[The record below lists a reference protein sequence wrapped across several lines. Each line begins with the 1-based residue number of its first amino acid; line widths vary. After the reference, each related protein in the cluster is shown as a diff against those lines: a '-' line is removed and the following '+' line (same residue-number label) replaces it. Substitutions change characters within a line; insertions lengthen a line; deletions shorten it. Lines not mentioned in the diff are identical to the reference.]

1 MKPMI
6 YTQGLWIF
14 ILSSIIIAGLILY
27 SLQYRHSKT
36 GQAFL
41 LLMVC
46 AFIWVTGFVFESS
59 ATDLATKLF
68 FFNLEFIGITFL
80 PFAWLMLVL
89 AFNRQSI
96 NKWTTI
102 SLMVIPVA
110 TNLVIW
116 TNSIHH
122 WFCANPHINFTV
134 APFPVIDPEYQF
146 WFYFI
151 HAPAGYLYILI
162 ALFFLSRSFQNLDAA
177 YRAQSL
183 LLAFAIAIPF
193 STDLLY
199 VLGYSPVKHYNY
211 TPAIFSISGMILAWA
226 LFRYHFLD
234 LIPLARDAVVETLH
248 DGVIVLDIQGRI
260 VDINPAA
267 RKILKSSDQQLVGS
281 AVQNSQDQIFRK
293 ISALLK
299 TAPSQVDIEI
309 QDGSKLYYE
318 VSISDVK
325 DKQNELLGK
334 VITLHD
340 ITERTLL
347 FKKVE
352 TLAFQDSLTGIDNR
366 RHFISLCKREIYRMR
381 RSGGRP
387 AAVVMIDLD
396 NFKSINDTY
405 GHACGDQVLIDF
417 TQAIQSH
424 LRTLDIFGRVGGEEF
439 ALFLVDVNREEALE
453 ILERLRV
460 SVEAVQ
466 IQVNGNDL
474 RITASFGMVNSD
486 QLRLDELEIEK
497 LLTLADQALYR
508 AKDSGRNRVEVWQ
521 DEKPV
526 N

>member
-1 MKPMI
+1 VV

-14 ILSSIIIAGLILY
+14 ILSSIILVGLILY
-27 SLQYRHSKT
+27 SLQFRHSKT

-41 LLMVC
+41 VLMAC
-46 AFIWVTGFVFESS
+46 AAVWTIGFVFETAAVDLS
-59 ATDLATKLF
+59 AKILLAK
-68 FFNLEFIGITFL
+68 LEFIGITFIPL
-80 PFAWLMLVL
+80 AWVMLVMN
-89 AFNRQSI
+89 FNRQPLS
-96 NKWTTI
+96 KWTI
-102 SLMVIPVA
+102 IALAVIPVL
-110 TNLVIW
+110 TNVVIW
-116 TNSIHH
+116 TNPLHH
-122 WFCANPHINFTV
+122 WFMGTPFLQTAD
-134 APFPVIDPEYQF
+134 APFPILYLDYQF

-151 HAPAGYLYILI
+151 HAPTGYLYLLVAVYLLISQFRKMDTVYRTQSIL
-162 ALFFLSRSFQNLDAA
+162 LM
-177 YRAQSL
+177 
-183 LLAFAIAIPF
+183 IAIILPL
-193 STDLLY
+193 SADILY
-199 VLGYSPVKHYNY
+199 VLGFSPLKHYNY

-234 LIPLARDAVVETLH
+234 LIPLARDAVVESLH
-248 DGVIVLDIQGRI
+248 DGVIVLDIKGRI

-267 RKILKSSDQQLVGS
+267 RYILKSSDQRLVGS
-281 AVQNSQDQIFRK
+281 AVQNSQEQIFRK
-293 ISALLK
+293 IGALLK

-309 QDGSKLYYE
+309 QGGSKQYYE
-318 VSISDVK
+318 VGITDVK
-325 DKQNELLGK
+325 DQQGDVLGK

-396 NFKSINDTY
+396 NFKTINDTY

-417 TQAIQSH
+417 TRAIQSH

-460 SVEAVQ
+460 SVESVQ
-466 IQVNGNDL
+466 IQVNGKEL
-474 RITASFGMVNSD
+474 KITASFGMVSSD
-486 QLRLDELEIEK
+486 QMRLEDLEIEK

-508 AKDSGRNRVEVWQ
+508 AKEAGRNRIDVWQ
-521 DEKPV
+521 DKKLVGE
-526 N
+526 

>member
-1 MKPMI
+1 MI

-14 ILSSIIIAGLILY
+14 ILSSIILAGLIFY
-27 SLQYRHSKT
+27 SWQFRYSKT
-36 GQAFL
+36 GQSFLALMICAIVWSIGFAFETAAVDLSIKIL
-41 LLMVC
+41 L
-46 AFIWVTGFVFESS
+46 AR
-59 ATDLATKLF
+59 
-68 FFNLEFIGITFL
+68 LEFIGITIIPL
-80 PFAWLMLVL
+80 AWMLLVMNFIGKPL
-89 AFNRQSI
+89 S
-96 NKWTTI
+96 KWTLI
-102 SLMVIPVA
+102 ALSVIPIL
-110 TNLVIW
+110 TNVVIW
-116 TNSIHH
+116 TNSLHH
-122 WFCANPHINFTV
+122 WFMGNPSLQTV
-134 APFPVIDPEYQF
+134 STPFPILYLDYQF
-146 WFYFI
+146 WFTFI
-151 HAPAGYLYILI
+151 HAPMSYLYLLVAIIILMSQ
-162 ALFFLSRSFQNLDAA
+162 FREMDAV
-177 YRAQSL
+177 YRTQSIL
-183 LLAFAIAIPF
+183 LMIAIILPL
-193 STDLLY
+193 TADILY
-199 VLGYSPVKHYNY
+199 VLGYSPIKHYNF
-211 TPAIFSISGMILAWA
+211 TPAMFSISGMIMAWA

-248 DGVIVLDIQGRI
+248 DGVIVLDIKGRI

-267 RKILKSSDQQLVGS
+267 RKILKSSDQRLVGS
-281 AVQNSQDQIFRK
+281 AVQNSQEQIFRK

-318 VSISDVK
+318 VSINDVK
-325 DKQNELLGK
+325 DKQHELLGK

-366 RHFISLCKREIYRMR
+366 RHFIKLAKREIYRMR

-417 TQAIQSH
+417 SRTVQSH

-439 ALFLVDVNREEALE
+439 ALFLVDVNQEEALD

-466 IQVNGNDL
+466 IQVDGNDL
-474 RITASFGMVNSD
+474 KITASFGLVSTD
-486 QLRLDELEIEK
+486 QVKLEDLEIEK
-497 LLTLADQALYR
+497 LLSLADRALYR
-508 AKDSGRNRVEVWQ
+508 AKEAGRNRIEIWQ
-521 DEKPV
+521 DGEQV
-526 N
+526 VE

>member
-1 MKPMI
+1 MI

-27 SLQYRHSKT
+27 SLQFRQSKT
-36 GQAFL
+36 GQSFL
-41 LLMVC
+41 FLMIC
-46 AFIWVTGFVFESS
+46 AFIWVSGFVFESLT
-59 ATDLATKLF
+59 TDLNTKLF
-68 FFNLEFIGITFL
+68 FINLEFLGITFL
-80 PFAWLMLVL
+80 PFAWVLLVL
-89 AFNRQSI
+89 NFNGHTM
-96 NKWTTI
+96 NKWSVF
-102 SLMVIPVA
+102 SLAVIPVA

-116 TNSIHH
+116 TNAIHH
-122 WFCANPHINFTV
+122 WFFGNPHISLTA
-134 APFPVIDPEYQF
+134 APFPVIDPEYNF

-151 HAPAGYLYILI
+151 HAPAGYLYVLI
-162 ALFFLSRSFQNLDAA
+162 ALFFLIRSFQNMDVA
-177 YRAQSL
+177 YRAQSIL
-183 LLAFAIAIPF
+183 LVFAIAIPL

-211 TPAIFSISGMILAWA
+211 TPAIFCISGLILAMA

-248 DGVIVLDIQGRI
+248 DGVIVLDIKGRI

-267 RKILKSSDQQLVGS
+267 RNILKSSDQRLVGS
-281 AVQNSQDQIFRK
+281 AVQNSQEQIFRK

-309 QDGSKLYYE
+309 QGGSKLYYE
-318 VSISDVK
+318 VSINDVK

-387 AAVVMIDLD
+387 SAVVMIDLD

-417 TQAIQSH
+417 TRAIQSH

-466 IQVNGNDL
+466 IQVDGKDL
-474 RITASFGMVNSD
+474 NITASFGMVSTD
-486 QLRLDELEIEK
+486 QVKLEDLEIEK
-497 LLTLADQALYR
+497 LLSLADQALYR
-508 AKDSGRNRVEVWQ
+508 AKEAGRNRIDVWQ
-521 DEKPV
+521 DEKQV
-526 N
+526 GE